1 MMVDTQSK
9 TFIHQVFVLS
19 LVFGFFAIN
28 IGCSKK
34 GLVAEK
40 YSSEF
45 YRVPKLLPNGAMDKN
60 PKFIVCGDIQPG
72 WRIEQ
77 KFHKRENWLT
87 WKMLFFPFY
96 EIYWLGNGL
105 IGGVNF
111 LRHTP
116 DYGTKERRMV
126 RDAIYA
132 ERSEIDFM
140 FIVGDMVADG
150 QRPSHWERFLQEN
163 KVELP
168 LLLDVPF
175 LPVIGNHDK
184 ANDKT
189 YGLPN
194 YEAIFDYPQFYVMD
208 FPDAAIVVV
217 DSNFIIDQYQF
228 INDNEQDALFEEWFV
243 SGEDSEQPAWLE
255 RELASRDQIFKIVI
269 MHHPPISFGR
279 HYSDWVGPSLGRN
292 LKRKRQQL
300 LNLFRK
306 QGVQLVLCGHEHLY
320 EHNIL
325 QCSQYEHAKN
335 NARLSDKDP
344 VGTGRLNATGG
355 EIHFVVTGSGGA
367 PTRAPSDE
375 RKLEKCLQSYR
386 AEGFNVLLVKQEE
399 IYNYCLMEITPDEVT
414 IQVMEVTGDSTHPLR
429 LVDEILIPKP

>member
-1 MMVDTQSK
+1 MRIVTVTNTKFKKLIQRDFTLLLVLG
-9 TFIHQVFVLS
+9 FIVIS
-19 LVFGFFAIN
+19 MCCAR
-28 IGCSKK
+28 K
-34 GLVAEK
+34 GLVTEE
-40 YSSEF
+40 YPSEF
-45 YRVPKLLPNGAMDKN
+45 YRVLKLLPNEAMDKN
-60 PKFIVCGDIQPG
+60 PKFIVCGDSQPG

-77 KFHKRENWLT
+77 KFLKRKNWLT
-87 WKMLFFPFY
+87 RKMLFFPFY
-96 EIYWLGNGL
+96 EIYWLGNGF

-140 FIVGDMVADG
+140 FIVGDLVDDG
-150 QRPSHWERFLQEN
+150 RRPSHWERFLQEN

-189 YGLPN
+189 YGLLN

-208 FPDAAIVVV
+208 FPDAAIFVV
-217 DSNFIIDQYQF
+217 DSNFIIDQYQS

-279 HYSDWVGPSLGRN
+279 HYSDWDAHSFGRN
-292 LKRKRQQL
+292 LKGKRQQF

-306 QGVQLVLCGHEHLY
+306 QGVQLVLCGHEHTY
-320 EHNIL
+320 EHSIL
-325 QCSQYEHAKN
+325 RYSPDEHAKN
-335 NARLSDKDP
+335 NARL
-344 VGTGRLNATGG
+344 RLSATEG

-375 RKLEKCLQSYR
+375 RKLGKCLQSYS

-399 IYNYCLMEITPDEVT
+399 IYNYCLIEITPDEIT

-429 LVDEILIPKP
+429 LVDEILIPKS